1 LAVPE
6 LIMADRVPADLRRAV
21 AESCTPVHP
30 LADPVRRAW
39 ALAPCALLLGV
50 IVMAVWGLR
59 GDYREVGVWR
69 LWGASSVQIVL
80 AIAVAAAVA
89 AESMPGRLRPMT
101 AHLILAGA
109 AVVLFLAATLLTNA
123 ASHTVVPAPF
133 KAPYFWIC
141 LTHPLLLGLPA
152 LAVLGIMAGRG
163 LTSRPL
169 VSGALAG
176 LSAGLV
182 SDASWRLYCHVSDPG
197 HVLVAHAGAIVALTA
212 IGVAGGWMRR
222 ERSTSERA

>member
-1 LAVPE
+1 V
-6 LIMADRVPADLRRAV
+6 ADRVPGELRRAV
-21 AESCTPVHP
+21 AETCAPVHP
-30 LADPVRRAW
+30 LEAPARRAW
-39 ALAPCALLLGV
+39 ALAPWALLLGV
-50 IVMAVWGLR
+50 IVLTVWGLR

-69 LWGASSVQIVL
+69 LWGASLLQIVV
-80 AIAVAAAVA
+80 AIVIAAAVT

-101 AHLILAGA
+101 AHMILAGA
-109 AVVLFLAATLLTNA
+109 AVALFLAATLLTNA
-123 ASHTVVPAPF
+123 ASHTVVPEPF

-169 VSGALAG
+169 VAGALAG
-176 LSAGLV
+176 LGAGLV

-197 HVLVAHAGAIVALTA
+197 HVLVAHAGAIAALTA
-212 IGVAGGWMRR
+212 VGVAGGWMRR
-222 ERSTSERA
+222 KRFTSGRV